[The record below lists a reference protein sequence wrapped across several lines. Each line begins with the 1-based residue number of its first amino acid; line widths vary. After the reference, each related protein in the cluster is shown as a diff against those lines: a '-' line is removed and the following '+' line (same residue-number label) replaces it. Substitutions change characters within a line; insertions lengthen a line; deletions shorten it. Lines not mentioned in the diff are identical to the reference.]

1 MDTKKTSYKL
11 KLIALF
17 VTLATCFFTF
27 IFLPEVFSLA
37 QKITIVIFLGAI
49 GFWAFEIIP
58 LYATSLLIVLS
69 LTFTLTKVG
78 GVSALKENS
87 YQFFLVP
94 FSNPVIMLFFGGF
107 VLSTAFNKYA
117 LDRFFLDKLMIKLT
131 ASHRRLLFG
140 YLFISALFSM
150 WISNT
155 ATAAI
160 MITLSKPIVEQLNRN
175 DPFKKALILSIAF
188 GSNIGGICTPIG
200 TPPNAIA
207 IGVLSENN
215 ITINFFEWMLM
226 AIPLALI
233 ILTATG
239 IFLLWKYPFQS
250 NQIPRKKVEKKILLK
265 GGIPVIIIFCSMVF
279 FWITSFMHQIPDAL
293 IALLGVGALATF
305 RLIDTSDL
313 KKIHW
318 DILILMWGGL
328 ALGQAFQVSKLTD
341 HFYYLSIFKGHSFI
355 LVLMFCILALIISS
369 FISNTATANFIVP
382 LAVSIPSG
390 DKLILSVTI
399 ALSCSFAMILPVS
412 TPPNAIAYSSGH
424 LKVKDFFQAGGIV
437 SITSLIIILL
447 GFKYIISNIFTLI
460 P

>member
-1 MDTKKTSYKL
+1 VDKKKIPYTL
-11 KLIALF
+11 KLIALL
-17 VTLATCFFTF
+17 VTFGLCILTF
-27 IFLPEVFSLA
+27 IFLPEAFNLA
-37 QKITIVIFLGAI
+37 QRITIVIFLAAI

-58 LYATSLLIVLS
+58 LYATSILIVLA
-69 LTFTLTKVG
+69 LTFALTKLG
-78 GVSALKENS
+78 GLIGLKETS

-107 VLSTAFNKYA
+107 VLAAAFNKYA
-117 LDRFFLDKLMIKLT
+117 VDRFFLHKFIKKLT
-131 ASHRRLLFG
+131 SSPRKLLFG

-160 MITLSKPIVEQLNRN
+160 MLALSKPILEQLDEN
-175 DPFKKALILSIAF
+175 DLFKKGLVLAIAF

-207 IGVLSENN
+207 IGVLAENN
-215 ITINFFEWMLM
+215 MTVNFFEWMIM

-239 IFLLWKYPFQS
+239 IVLHWKYPFQS
-250 NQIPRKKVEKKILLK
+250 HKMPELSSERKILLK
-265 GGIPVIIIFCSMVF
+265 GGIPVIIIFFCMVL
-279 FWITSFMHQIPDAL
+279 FWLTSFIHQIPDAL
-293 IALLGVGALATF
+293 VALLGVGALATF

-341 HFYYLSIFKGHSFI
+341 HFYYLSIFQGHSFA
-355 LVLMFCILALIISS
+355 LVLTLCLLALIVSS
-369 FISNTATANFIVP
+369 FISNTATANLIIP

-390 DKLILSVTI
+390 EKVLLAVTI
-399 ALSCSFAMILPVS
+399 ALSCSFAMAFPVS
-412 TPPNAIAYSSGH
+412 TPPNAIAYSSGY
-424 LKVKDFFQAGGIV
+424 LRTKDFFQTGTLV
-437 SITSLIIILL
+437 SVLSLTIILI
-447 GFKYIISNIFTLI
+447 GFEFVILNVFNLI
-460 P
+460 T